1 MKKNYLLL
9 LVFVLLSLSVQ
20 GSHSQ
25 STSNLSTSDKQET
38 VLKSVVAKKKDFI
51 GKKVENVYDFLVQKK
66 DFIINHVNTDTTSP
80 WAPDSDGKM
89 YLMSLILYSKTY
101 HEIISGEE
109 FYALEILVEDK
120 NVLDREFWLS
130 LPDDETWIEAF
141 VEKTKNFV
149 VKDIVWYK
157 ESIQL

>member
-80 WAPDSDGKM
+80 WAPDSDGKNVFDEPYPLFEDLPRD
-89 YLMSLILYSKTY
+89 YLWRGILR
-101 HEIISGEE
+101 
-109 FYALEILVEDK
+109 A
-120 NVLDREFWLS
+120 
-130 LPDDETWIEAF
+130 
-141 VEKTKNFV
+141 
-149 VKDIVWYK
+149 
-157 ESIQL
+157 